1 MALPFGSHGPGE
13 NRTRRFVGGVDFS
26 KPESMNAMTK
36 NKHNERQPS
45 GALSDDQLCVL
56 EEMVSSLRPDQ
67 LIWVRGYLS
76 GVTAG
81 AGVLTTTAPAAE
93 RVRQASQR
101 RVASITVLF
110 GTETGNGREVARQA
124 VEAAQAQG
132 FQADVRDLAEVGRGD
147 WKRFETILL
156 VVSTH
161 GEGEPPEPVR
171 SAYNLLHSPR
181 APKLS
186 HLRYAVF
193 ALGDSSYEHF
203 CKAGRDID
211 GRLAELGA
219 AALIPRVDCDVDY
232 EEAATAWIEAAMG
245 AVAAGKTRPGFTASA
260 GAHSGHSAIPGTSRR
275 HLTRA
280 PILENHLLTAKG
292 SSKEVRH
299 IELSLENGELDYE
312 PGDVLHVLPRNQ
324 AEYVEEVLSTLRADP
339 EQPVY
344 AGGTEIPLATAL
356 TERYEITRVTR
367 PFLERYTEW
376 AQDRVLRE
384 MLAAPDKCVLR
395 GFINGRH
402 VVDVLREFPAGI
414 TPQQLIDLLRP
425 LPPRAYSIAS
435 SHRATPGEV
444 HLTVGVSRYAGRT
457 GEHRGVASG
466 WLADLD
472 PSDAEAPSY
481 VRANEHFRLPPDP
494 DTPVIMVGSGTGVA
508 PYRSFLADRRA
519 TGARG
524 DNWLFFGDR
533 NFGTDFLY
541 QREWL
546 SHREQGLL
554 TRLDVAWSRD
564 EGQERRYVQHSL
576 EACGQ
581 ELYDWLEQGAH
592 LYLCGS
598 TRMAEGVHS
607 ALCGVVQKE
616 GAISPERAR
625 AYVEAL
631 KHDNRYHRD
640 VYDT

>member
-1 MALPFGSHGPGE
+1 
-13 NRTRRFVGGVDFS
+13 
-26 KPESMNAMTK
+26 MTK
-36 NKHNERQPS
+36 SKHGEQQQS
-45 GALSDDQLCVL
+45 GALSDEQLRVL
-56 EEMVSSLRPDQ
+56 EEVVSSLHPDQ
-67 LIWVRGYLS
+67 LIWVRGYLA
-76 GVTAG
+76 GVTAEIG
-81 AGVLTTTAPAAE
+81 AIGTTTPAVKRAQQ
-93 RVRQASQR
+93 VGQQCPASL
-101 RVASITVLF
+101 VVLF
-110 GTETGNGREVARQA
+110 GTETGNGREVARQV

-132 FQADVRDLAEVGRGD
+132 IQADVRDLAEVGRAD

-161 GEGEPPEPVR
+161 GEGEPPEPAR
-171 SAYNLLHSPR
+171 AAYNLLHSPR

-186 HLRYAVF
+186 HVRYAVL

-203 CKAGRDID
+203 CKAGRDFD
-211 GRLAELGA
+211 VRLAELGA
-219 AALIPRVDCDVDY
+219 APLMPRVDCDADY
-232 EEAATAWIEAAMG
+232 EEAAAAWIEAAMG
-245 AVAAGKTRPGFTASA
+245 TVAAAKTRPGFTESAS
-260 GAHSGHSAIPGTSRR
+260 AHSGRSAIPGTSRR
-275 HLTRA
+275 HPTRA
-280 PILENHLLTAKG
+280 PVLENHLLTAKG

-299 IELSLENGELDYE
+299 IELSLENAELDYE
-312 PGDVLHVLPRNQ
+312 PGDVFYVLPRNQ
-324 AEYVEEVLSTLRADP
+324 DEYVEEVLATLCADP
-339 EQPVY
+339 EQPVD
-344 AGGTEIPLATAL
+344 AGGTQIPLHMAL
-356 TERYEITRVTR
+356 AERYEITRVTR

-376 AQDRVLRE
+376 AQDRTLLE
-384 MLAAPDKCVLR
+384 ILATPDKCVLR

-444 HLTVGVSRYAGRT
+444 HLTVGVSRYTGRT

-472 PSDAEAPSY
+472 TLDAEAPSF

-508 PYRSFLADRRA
+508 PYRGFLADRRA

-554 TRLDVAWSRD
+554 TRLDVAWPRD
-564 EGQERRYVQHSL
+564 EGQEKRYVQHSL
-576 EACGQ
+576 EACGR

-592 LYLCGS
+592 LYVCGS

-607 ALCGVVQKE
+607 ALFGVVQKE
-616 GAISPERAR
+616 GAISPERAH

-631 KHDNRYHRD
+631 KRDTRYHRD